1 MLIYLFRDE
10 RTDNRALSTDVT
22 GRNIPLVTSS
32 TVWLFVETIDT
43 RRLSPKWDTA
53 EFQYVR
59 APGEDDWLLSLRRR
73 TIIAALTS
81 AYAP

>member
-53 EFQYVR
+53 EFQY
-59 APGEDDWLLSLRRR
+59 APRQVKMTGFYLFDAGRLLLH
-73 TIIAALTS
+73 
-81 AYAP
+81 